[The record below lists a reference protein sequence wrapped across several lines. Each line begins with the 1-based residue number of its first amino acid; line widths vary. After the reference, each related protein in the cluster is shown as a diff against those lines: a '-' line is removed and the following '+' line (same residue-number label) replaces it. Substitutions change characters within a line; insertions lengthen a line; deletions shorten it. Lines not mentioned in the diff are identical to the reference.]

1 MERVIE
7 NYGITPRDVCTDGGF
22 ASLENKRS
30 AEAKG
35 ITNIVFNKVVGSLQN
50 QTSSKKIETMLKKWR
65 SGIEAVI
72 SNYKRKFEMFVCTWK
87 GKAHFDA
94 KVLWSAI
101 AYNIRVMTR
110 LVLTKIA
117 LQ

>member
-1 MERVIE
+1 ME
-7 NYGITPRDVCTDGGF
+7 T
-22 ASLENKRS
+22 
-30 AEAKG
+30 
-35 ITNIVFNKVVGSLQN
+35 Q
-50 QTSSKKIETMLKKWR
+50 LKKWR

-72 SNYKRKFEMFVCTWK
+72 SNYKRSFDMFVCTWK

-110 LVLTKIA
+110 LVVSKIA
-117 LQ
+117 LL